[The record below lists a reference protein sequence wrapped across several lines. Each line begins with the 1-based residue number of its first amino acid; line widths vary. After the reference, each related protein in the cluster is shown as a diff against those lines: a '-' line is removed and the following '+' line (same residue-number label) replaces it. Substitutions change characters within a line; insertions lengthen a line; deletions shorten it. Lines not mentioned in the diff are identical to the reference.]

1 MDSKYDLSTFKH
13 SIKERVKFHEV
24 DMMGIVNNAVYLNY
38 FEDARIK
45 YFLDLK
51 GKYKFTDFVKNDS
64 FFIMAR
70 NEIDYLVSALFDD
83 ELIVYTKIDWIKTT
97 SISFKHVIINEKTE
111 KTIAV
116 GGGVVVHIKS
126 STKEKLNLPV
136 SIIEAIQDFEEG
148 VLKKREWFTI
158 FNFQ

>member
-1 MDSKYDLSTFKH
+1 MDKKFDLSTFKH

-51 GKYKFTDFVKNDS
+51 EKYKFSDFVENDS

-83 ELIVYTKIDWIKTT
+83 ELTIYTKIDWIKTT
-97 SISFKHVIINEKTE
+97 SISFKHIIVNEKTE

-126 STKEKLNLPV
+126 STKEKLNLPD
-136 SIIEAIQDFEEG
+136 SIIKAIQDFEGG
-148 VLKKREWFTI
+148 VLKKKE
-158 FNFQ
+158 

>member
-1 MDSKYDLSTFKH
+1 MDSILDLSTFKH
-13 SIKERVKFHEV
+13 SIKEKVKFHEV

-51 GKYKFTDFVKNDS
+51 TEYNIADLIEDNS

-70 NEIDYLVSALFDD
+70 NEIDYIVSALFDD
-83 ELIVYTKIDWIKTT
+83 DLIVYTKIDWIKTT
-97 SISFKHVIINEKTE
+97 SISFKHVIVNEKNN

-116 GGGVVVHIKS
+116 GGGVIVHIKFNS
-126 STKEKLNLPV
+126 KEKLLIPDTLR
-136 SIIEAIQDFEEG
+136 EAIKDFEGG
-148 VLKKREWFTI
+148 VLEVKK
-158 FNFQ
+158 